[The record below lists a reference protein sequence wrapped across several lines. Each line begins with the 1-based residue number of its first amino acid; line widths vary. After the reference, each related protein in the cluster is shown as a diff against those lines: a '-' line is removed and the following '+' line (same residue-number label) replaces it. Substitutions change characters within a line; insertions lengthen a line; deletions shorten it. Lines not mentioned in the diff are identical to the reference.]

1 MDGYPYF
8 QNSAIADAATTFWD
22 SVTATKNAAKGK
34 PIWITETGWPVSGPN
49 SGAAVPSVAN
59 AKTYWNAIAC
69 KAFSQY
75 NTFWYVYQDYNQSPS
90 FGVFNK
96 AGKAIYDL
104 AAC

>member
-1 MDGYPYF
+1 VPSEVLELIIF
-8 QNSAIADAATTFWD
+8 
-22 SVTATKNAAKGK
+22 
-34 PIWITETGWPVSGPN
+34 TGWPVSGPA
-49 SGAAVPSVAN
+49 SGAAQPSVAN
-59 AKTYWNAIAC
+59 AKTYWNQIAC

-96 AGKAIYDL
+96 AGKSIYDL